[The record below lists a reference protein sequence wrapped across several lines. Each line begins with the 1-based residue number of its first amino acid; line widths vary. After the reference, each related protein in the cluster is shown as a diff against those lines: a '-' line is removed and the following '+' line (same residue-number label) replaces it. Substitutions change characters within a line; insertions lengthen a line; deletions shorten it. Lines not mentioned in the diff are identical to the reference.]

1 MHHTFEEIQRSATPL
16 VDGPLKVYLVLVA
29 LLLTVSAHS
38 LLAHGVAV
46 VLFGGLTIHAVGT
59 GPVRWVGLPVS
70 FLLPGIAV
78 ILVFTSGEP
87 IAEWWLFSVSEAGLV
102 TATETLSRSV
112 AALAVLSFLVLST
125 PVPAVVASIRQLPVP
140 TIVVELFVYVY
151 RAIQVL
157 FEESIRMR
165 TAATARA
172 GFNSRRSTYRTVK
185 LIASTLLVRAFDR
198 IERFGDSM
206 RARNYDGR
214 LPVVDTFEST
224 GHAYAVTIVGIL
236 ILVRLI

>member
-16 VDGPLKVYLVLVA
+16 IDGPLKIYLVLVA
-29 LLLTVSAHS
+29 LVLTVSTQS
-38 LLAHGVAV
+38 VLAHGVAV
-46 VLFGGLTIHAVGT
+46 VLFGGLALHAVGT
-59 GPVRWVGLPVS
+59 GPIRWVGLPVT

-78 ILVFTSGEP
+78 ILVVTPGEP
-87 IAEWWLFSVSEAGLV
+87 VMGWWLISVSASGIA

-112 AALAVLSFLVLST
+112 AALAILSFLVLST
-125 PVPAVVASIRQLPVP
+125 PVPAVVTTIRRLPVP
-140 TIVVELFVYVY
+140 TIVVELFVYIY

-157 FEESIRMR
+157 FDESIRLR

-198 IERFGDSM
+198 IERLGDAM

-214 LPVVDTFEST
+214 LPVADAFEST
-224 GHAYAVTIVGIL
+224 GHGYAVTIVGIL
-236 ILVRLI
+236 LVVRWI